1 METMM
6 EVEVLLLCTRT
17 VTRQPIISPTT
28 GLASSSLEENT

>member
-6 EVEVLLLCTRT
+6 EVEVELLCTST

-28 GLASSSLEENT
+28 GLVSSSSWANT